1 MFDIRSCLAVALI
14 LVCGC
19 RADGTMLLGPPSARV
34 AGASDLGRL
43 APDAELDFV
52 VGLAL
57 RTPPAAIGK
66 WWRAAGPFSG
76 SDFAAR
82 FSPSPN
88 DYRAVLDW
96 LRGAGLLVTRATAA
110 RTSVSVHGRAATV
123 ERAFA
128 VELHQYRDAHG
139 TFVAAATEL
148 RVTPALAVTLNGV
161 IGLDGAGSW
170 HTHYQ
175 VATPAAGTNPLTAAD
190 LQSRYNAA
198 VMNAGQGETIAIL
211 GAGLPPDKSADVGAY
226 YRAAFGSSATPSYD
240 QVFVGGKNRDPMSL
254 AQEEQFENAIDAE
267 MVLALAPSAHVVH
280 VLAATNTPGLF
291 GDAMAYIVNQ
301 LPQAHAVS
309 VSFGNCERG
318 QASSMPVI
326 NTLLAQA
333 QAEGQQWF
341 FSAGDGGTDDCGD
354 GTGNKHLSV
363 EWPASSPFVVG
374 VGGTMLTSGG
384 SEVTWN
390 EDSASGGALAGGGG
404 PSEVI
409 AKPAFQ
415 LGVTPDDGA
424 RDTPDVA
431 AIAGTPGVAVLAFGG
446 MSYTAKGTSVA
457 APLWAAVWAL
467 VDQAKGGGGLS
478 DGLTRL
484 YAAGP
489 SNGFVDITVGNNG
502 GPDDL
507 SKGYSA
513 GPGYDLATGWGTPDV
528 ANLMTSLK

>member
-1 MFDIRSCLAVALI
+1 MPDMRCLAVALI
-14 LVCGC
+14 LIAGC
-19 RADGTMLLGPPSARV
+19 SADGTTALAPPSTRV

-52 VGLAL
+52 VGLSL
-57 RTPPAAIGK
+57 RTPPPAIGK
-66 WWRAAGPFSG
+66 WWRAADPLPSA
-76 SDFAAR
+76 DFAAR
-82 FSPSPN
+82 FSPSAN

-96 LRGAGLLVTRATAA
+96 LRAAGLLVIRATDA
-110 RTSVSVHGRAATV
+110 RTTISVHGRAATV

-128 VELHQYRDAHG
+128 VELHQYRDAKG
-139 TFVAAATEL
+139 TFIAAATAL
-148 RVTPALAVTLNGV
+148 RLAPELAVTINGV

-170 HTHYQ
+170 HTHYE
-175 VATPAAGTNPLTAAD
+175 VATPAAGMNPLTAAD
-190 LQSRYNAA
+190 LQSRYNAT

-211 GAGLPPDKSADVGAY
+211 SAGLPPDKTQDIGAY
-226 YRAAFGSSATPSYD
+226 YRAAFGASATPSYD
-240 QVFVGGKNRDPMSL
+240 QVFVGGTNRDPMSL
-254 AQEEQFENAIDAE
+254 AQEEQFENTIDAE
-267 MVLALAPSAHVVH
+267 MVLALAPGAHVVH

-291 GDAMAYIVNQ
+291 GDAMAYIVDQ
-301 LPQAHAVS
+301 LPEAHAVS

-326 NTLLAQA
+326 DTLLAQA

-341 FSAGDGGTDDCGD
+341 FSAGDGGTDECGD
-354 GTGNKHLSV
+354 GSGNKHLSV
-363 EWPASSPFVVG
+363 EWPASSPFAVG
-374 VGGTMLTSGG
+374 VGGTMLSSGG

-390 EDSASGGALAGGGG
+390 EDSAGNGALAGGGG
-404 PSEVI
+404 PSEVL

-424 RDTPDVA
+424 RDKPDVA
-431 AIAGTPGVAVLAFGG
+431 AIAGKPGVAVLAFGG
-446 MSYTAKGTSVA
+446 MTYTAKGTSVA

-484 YAAGP
+484 YAAGK
-489 SNGFVDITVGNNG
+489 SNGFVDITVGDNG

-513 GPGYDLATGWGTPDV
+513 APGYDLATGWGAPDV